1 MFAERTIRQLITG
14 RVASN
19 LRIVGLCT
27 IVSRVL
33 GMVRDAVMAATFG
46 NGPLL
51 DAFSVAFRLPNL
63 ARVLLGEGVL
73 ATALLPAIVADLDQ
87 KGALEA
93 RRTATALCVFL
104 AGFLVV
110 MVAVAELIAA
120 GLLSVIS
127 PHGEL
132 ARLVWL
138 TMLMLPYVILIC
150 VSAQLSAVLHALHHF
165 AIPALVPV
173 VLNAVWLTVLWL
185 VVPTIADPV
194 QKLNVICVGVL
205 VGGCLQLLLPIPM
218 LYRLGFTYA
227 SGWQGAIPRVRGIVA
242 GVFPVLLGL
251 LVTQINT
258 TIDSLLA
265 WGLAAPPG
273 AGPESGWPIASGT
286 ASALYLGQRLYQ
298 FPLGVFGVSLG
309 TVLYPLFTRH
319 AQSRD
324 FAGLR
329 RDVAL
334 GVRLVL
340 AIGIPASVGLFLVAG
355 PLTTLI
361 FQRGEFT
368 TEDSFETARII
379 QAYGL
384 GVWAFCGLV
393 VVQRAL
399 YALEERWIPT
409 RIGIASVVAN
419 LVLNMILVWPLGGIG
434 LAISTSLIGSI
445 QFLLTLL
452 AIEAFTGKL
461 PWGEIGLTLLK
472 TSLATAGLIT
482 GCWIGTAL
490 KETISVGESR
500 LLALG
505 LPMGLGIVLYLLTA
519 WLIGLREP
527 FLLMARRSVAEN
539 SHGSDGSQSIT

>member
-1 MFAERTIRQLITG
+1 VITG
-14 RVASN
+14 RLASN
-19 LRIVGLCT
+19 LRIVSLCT
-27 IVSRVL
+27 IASRVL

-87 KGALEA
+87 KGTLEA

-104 AGFLVV
+104 AGFLIVIV
-110 MVAVAELIAA
+110 A
-120 GLLSVIS
+120 GLELAATGLLTIIS
-127 PHGEL
+127 PESEL
-132 ARLVWL
+132 SRLVFL
-138 TMLMLPYVILIC
+138 TMLMLPYVVLIC

-165 AIPALVPV
+165 VIPALVPI
-173 VLNAVWLTVLWL
+173 VLNAVWLGVLWL
-185 VVPTIADPV
+185 VVPSIADPE
-194 QKLNVICVGVL
+194 QKLMVICGGVL
-205 VGGCLQLLLPIPM
+205 IGGCFQLLLPLPM
-218 LYRLGFTYA
+218 LHYLKFTYA
-227 SGWQGAIPRVRGIVA
+227 SGWGGAIPRVRGIVA

-265 WGLAAPPG
+265 WGLAAPAG
-273 AGPESGWPIASGT
+273 AGPDSGWPIASGT

-319 AQSRD
+319 AQSQD

-340 AIGIPASVGLFLVAG
+340 AIGIPASVGLFWVAG

-361 FQRGEFT
+361 FERGQFT
-368 TEDSFETARII
+368 SEDSFETARII

-384 GVWAFCGLV
+384 GVWAFCGLI

-419 LVLNMILVWPLGGIG
+419 LVLNMILIWPLGGIG

-461 PWGEIGLTLLK
+461 PWGELGLTLLK
-472 TSLATAGLIT
+472 TGIATMGLIA

-490 KETISVGESR
+490 KNTISAGESR

-505 LPMGLGIVLYLLTA
+505 LPMGLGIVAYLLAA
-519 WLIGLREP
+519 WLIGLKEP
-527 FLLMARRSVAEN
+527 FLMMARRSTSET
-539 SHGSDGSQSIT
+539 SHGENESQSIT